1 MQDTTQATT
10 PAEIKR
16 YQCRHI
22 FTDGHRC
29 GSPCLRHEE
38 FCYYHH
44 TTRRPIE
51 NPRERRNRQA
61 QFDLPLPEDRAAIQL
76 SIGEVLRRIANNEID
91 SKRAGL
97 LLYGLQIASL
107 NLPRATAPSTTAP
120 VEEII
125 ADPQLGTLAPK
136 AEVTQ
141 QEERKGYVGTLLE
154 LLKYDPEEKRE
165 PEPQFDPAELAIT
178 PLALTPLDE
187 PTILPEIQA
196 HEDAPPSHQTAA
208 PQITRCD
215 KTTPLC
221 IGWCW
226 SITYASTRLSKDNK
240 HPACCHRPSRRTG
253 TGRGTSHAIAHQ
265 SANEPRLALPSQQG
279 RGSGGAR
286 L

>member
-1 MQDTTQATT
+1 M
-10 PAEIKR
+10 PP
-16 YQCRHI
+16 HL
-22 FTDGHRC
+22 H
-29 GSPCLRHEE
+29 
-38 FCYYHH
+38 
-44 TTRRPIE
+44 RRPIE
-51 NPRERRNRQA
+51 NPRERCNRQA
-61 QFDLPLPEDRAAIQL
+61 QFDLPLPEDRVAIQL

-107 NLPRATAPSTTAP
+107 NLPRATAPSTTTP

-136 AEVTQ
+136 AEVTR

-196 HEDAPPSHQTAA
+196 HEDAPTSHQTAA

-221 IGWCW
+221 IG
-226 SITYASTRLSKDNK
+226 
-240 HPACCHRPSRRTG
+240 
-253 TGRGTSHAIAHQ
+253 
-265 SANEPRLALPSQQG
+265 
-279 RGSGGAR
+279 
-286 L
+286 

>member
-61 QFDLPLPEDRAAIQL
+61 QFDLALPEDRAAIQL

-154 LLKYDPEEKRE
+154 LLKYDLEEKRE

-178 PLALTPLDE
+178 PLDE
-187 PTILPEIQA
+187 PSILPEIQA
-196 HEDAPPSHQTAA
+196 HEDTIRTHRKLRIRRRALATHSQSNLSPAYEPHPSPSSVPGTKPHARQTFEVAGGRSMRQARQSRPPSSTQPDNQTA
-208 PQITRCD
+208 Q
-215 KTTPLC
+215 
-221 IGWCW
+221 
-226 SITYASTRLSKDNK
+226 TRLLPASLLLPANK
-240 HPACCHRPSRRTG
+240 
-253 TGRGTSHAIAHQ
+253 
-265 SANEPRLALPSQQG
+265 N
-279 RGSGGAR
+279 
-286 L
+286 